1 LDLLEGLVLKLNLQ
15 QQQQQDLM
23 DKEEQLMLKIK
34 WFQQF
39 NLKEPQKV

>member
-15 QQQQQDLM
+15 QQQDLM
-23 DKEEQLMLKIK
+23 DKEEQLLLKIK

-39 NLKEPQKV
+39 NLKEQQKV